1 MKKYLITLSTLLFI
15 IFSSIAQQKKSSS
28 SQKNSKPK
36 IQQPAQGK
44 VIGVAESREEEIE
57 STSNETNT
65 IVVKING
72 LKKKVEVLEDLDYLG
87 KTGLRGIVDGN
98 RDRLGFVDSLNN
110 LVIPMIYDAI
120 TSSKYFSYGYS
131 ALTKKGKFGVI
142 DKFNN
147 EILPFIYDNIRL
159 LTEENNEKIIYVSG
173 IATELNGKWG
183 ISNNF
188 GNPIVPNIYDEM
200 VAVNNQRGNI
210 LSVIKNKKAGVI
222 DQLGNIIIPPVYDNS
237 MIFPLDLYNGKY
249 QISDNG
255 LAKIIDI
262 KKNKVFNKG
271 YSHIKLES
279 GLSMSKKMIFSA
291 KLTNEGAWGII
302 DEDENILVPFEFEG
316 IQHTYTGTGNSSH
329 YLVRKNGK
337 MGVFDAGFNK
347 LIIEPKYSELR
358 YDYNNLA
365 GNEYYWGSLNNKWG
379 VLKDGKVILAFD
391 YDNITS
397 SSDNRN
403 ILRITKGETT
413 SSFGLKQHKII
424 SQNENPVWKEKYL
437 NVNPY
442 SELKSSQYFIA
453 EKTNGDYGLIDADEN
468 IIIPFGLGISPYIR
482 VDEVDKDSEP
492 INFIV
497 ERNNKSGL
505 FNKKTKSF
513 LTDTKYYN
521 LKFVDK
527 NGYYTGMV
535 DGKKCLLENGKEIIP
550 PEYDDIL
557 YDYNGKVQLSKGG
570 KVGIRNLTTNSYF
583 LDLKYDYISWIS
595 DYYVLGLEGKHGLT
609 RISDNKVIL
618 PIEYD
623 TISYAYEVREDCF
636 IIGQKG
642 KIGLF
647 SAKMNKV
654 SIPIENEIIVELK
667 NHFIKVFKDNKWAI
681 KHVQYPN
688 ISTPFIYQDA
698 TMLGDNLFLLD
709 GKKYRF
715 IKDKMIEIPK

>member
-1 MKKYLITLSTLLFI
+1 MKKYLITLSTLLLIAFPT
-15 IFSSIAQQKKSSS
+15 IAQQKKNNSSP
-28 SQKNSKPK
+28 KNSKPK
-36 IQQPAQGK
+36 TQQPAQEK
-44 VIGVAESREEEIE
+44 VIGIVESREQEIGT
-57 STSNETNT
+57 TSNDNNT
-65 IVVKING
+65 IIVKING
-72 LKKKVEVLEDLDYLG
+72 LKKKVEVLEDRDYLG
-87 KTGLRGIVDGN
+87 KTGLRGVVDGEK
-98 RDRLGFVDSLNN
+98 LGFIDSLSN
-110 LVIPMIYDAI
+110 LVIPMIYDAN
-120 TSSKYFSYGYS
+120 TSYRYFEYGYC
-131 ALTKKGKFGVI
+131 ALMKKGKVGFI

-147 EILPFIYDNIRL
+147 EILPFIHDNIQPL
-159 LTEENNEKIIYVSG
+159 KEENNERVTHISG

-210 LSVIKNKKAGVI
+210 LSVLKNKKAGVI
-222 DQLGNIIIPPVYDNS
+222 DQLGNIIIPPIYDNS
-237 MIFPLDLYNGKY
+237 TIFPLNLYDGKY

-255 LAKIIDI
+255 LAKIIDV

-279 GLSMSKKMIFSA
+279 GVSISKKMIFSA

-302 DEDENILVPFEFEG
+302 DEDENILVPFEFEE

-337 MGVFDAGFNK
+337 VGVFDTGINK

-358 YDYNNLA
+358 HDYNTLA
-365 GNEYYWGSLNNKWG
+365 GNEYYWGNLNNKWG

-391 YDNITS
+391 YDNIAS

-413 SSFGLKQHKII
+413 SSFDLRQQRVI
-424 SQNENPVWKEKYL
+424 SQNEKPIWKEKYL

-442 SELKSSQYFIA
+442 SELKSSQYYIA
-453 EKTNGDYGLIDADEN
+453 EKSDGDYGLIDADEN
-468 IIIPFGLGISPYIR
+468 IIIPFGLGISSYIR
-482 VDEVDKDSEP
+482 VDGVDKNLEP

-497 ERNNKSGL
+497 ERNSKSGL
-505 FNKKTKSF
+505 FNKKTKSL
-513 LTDTKYYN
+513 LTDIKYNN
-521 LKFVDK
+521 LQYLG
-527 NGYYTGMV
+527 NNYYTGMV
-535 DGKKCLLENGKEIIP
+535 NGKKCLLENGKEIIP
-550 PEYDDIL
+550 PEYDELL

-570 KVGIRNLTTNSYF
+570 KVGMKNLITNSYF

-623 TISYAYEVREDCF
+623 TISFAYEIREDCF

-647 SAKMNKV
+647 SAKTNKV
-654 SIPIENEIIVELK
+654 IIPIENEMIVELK
-667 NHFIKVFKDNKWAI
+667 NHFVKVFKENKWAI

-688 ISTPFIYQDA
+688 ITTPFIYQDA